1 MADKEQVSLYA
12 AAIDPQGEIG
22 QLLVTRSGGKEV
34 SREWTGKT
42 YGSAAE
48 CEDDLARLNR
58 HLGRAPGK

>member
-34 SREWTGKT
+34 
-42 YGSAAE
+42 
-48 CEDDLARLNR
+48 
-58 HLGRAPGK
+58 